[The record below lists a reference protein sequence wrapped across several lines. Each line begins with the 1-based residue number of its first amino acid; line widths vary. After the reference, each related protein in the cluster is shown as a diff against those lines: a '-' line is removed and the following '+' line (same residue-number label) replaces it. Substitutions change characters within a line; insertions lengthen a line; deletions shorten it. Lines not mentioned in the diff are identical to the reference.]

1 MDANKAGLIMIIA
14 MELIRMMESHKNIIV
29 DTSRDG
35 RKDTAV
41 NSKL

>member
-1 MDANKAGLIMIIA
+1 MIMIIA
-14 MELIRMMESHKNIIV
+14 MELIRMMESHRNIIV
-29 DTSRDG
+29 DISLDG